1 MRKPDKAVLQQTA
14 HVALGVA
21 ILVALMLGVYAIVGA
36 LSLSAVLG
44 GVYTGALGVA
54 NFFIMGLMVQGI
66 TERAAEKER
75 DEEELAALTLE
86 MNNRMKLSYNAR
98 MIALFALLVLG
109 IAVFHFDALA
119 CIIAA
124 IFPSVV
130 IRVLQIMEAKKA
142 PVSEGSEKL

>member
-44 GVYTGALGVA
+44 GIYTGALGVA